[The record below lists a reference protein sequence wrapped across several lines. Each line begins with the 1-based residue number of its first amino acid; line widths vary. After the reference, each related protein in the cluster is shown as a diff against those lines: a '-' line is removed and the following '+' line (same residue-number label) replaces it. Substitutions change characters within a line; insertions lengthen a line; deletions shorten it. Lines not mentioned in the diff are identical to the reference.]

1 MTNLVISNHTISQ
14 DKNGFFSLT
23 DLHKASGNESRHEP
37 NRFLRNQETQELIA
51 EIESEKQIAYHTING
66 GNNRGTY
73 ACRELVYRYAMWISA
88 KFSLMVIRAFDAL
101 NTGAIPCLDRPRLS
115 DFQAFTL
122 QKAVRAKCGGNRS
135 HYQALYRVLY
145 HTFKVNSYKNILAED
160 FDEAMA
166 IVAEFNPNPIPAI
179 DPQKFYDTF
188 AECALRLQEFC
199 AVLGQLDNMGYQQH
213 NKQYH
218 HAFDRPISPPA
229 KAHNLL
235 VELVNALG
243 LRNKHGS
250 PMFINN
256 HIHWYDGKTTPYAC
270 Q

>member
-1 MTNLVISNHTISQ
+1 MNLILANTHTVHEF
-14 DKNGFFSLT
+14 NGLYSLN
-23 DLHKASGNESRHEP
+23 DLHQASGGADKHKPSN
-37 NRFLRNQETQELIA
+37 FLRNQEAQDLITEL
-51 EIESEKQIAYHTING
+51 ESEKQIAYHAING

-73 ACRELVYRYAMWISA
+73 ACRELVYRYAMWISP

-101 NTGAIPCLDRPRLS
+101 NTGAIPCLDRPCLS

-122 QKAVRAKCGGNRS
+122 QQAVKAKCGGNRS
-135 HYQALYRVLY
+135 HYQALYRTLY
-145 HTFKVNSYKNILAED
+145 NAFGVNSYKNILADD

-179 DPQKFYDTF
+179 DPQKLYDTF

-199 AVLGQLDNMGYQQH
+199 GVLGQLDNMGYTQQ

-218 HAFDRPISPPA
+218 HSFNRPISPPA